1 MYLFYFIFLKS
12 QFSQSIRQYWLKLVV
27 GGIIALDYSA
37 VITIGKRERKAR
49 GKINFLRRN
58 ESYEQDDEEKNIG
71 K

>member
-1 MYLFYFIFLKS
+1 M
-12 QFSQSIRQYWLKLVV
+12 

-37 VITIGKRERKAR
+37 VITIGKRERKAH
-49 GKINFLRRN
+49 GKINFLRRS